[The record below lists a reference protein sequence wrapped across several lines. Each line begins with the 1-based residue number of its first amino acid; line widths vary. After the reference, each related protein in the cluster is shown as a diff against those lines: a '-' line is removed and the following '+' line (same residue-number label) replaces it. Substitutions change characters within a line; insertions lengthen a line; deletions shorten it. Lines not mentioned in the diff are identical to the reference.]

1 MTTLTR
7 FVSLL
12 VFQLLERMCMA
23 LGGRVA
29 ESITF
34 NRVTTGAQND
44 LQKVSLPGFNG
55 FYRFFRPGLVL
66 LKKKMEPGTFPVV
79 PKRRKSL
86 PKSKRKEIGICRTS
100 QVEIWNKGI
109 KMADHP
115 SRNCIDDLIRY

>member
-66 LKKKMEPGTFPVV
+66 LKKKDGTWNFS
-79 PKRRKSL
+79 RS
-86 PKSKRKEIGICRTS
+86 SKTKEILA
-100 QVEIWNKGI
+100 QVETEGNWNL
-109 KMADHP
+109 
-115 SRNCIDDLIRY
+115 SNVTS